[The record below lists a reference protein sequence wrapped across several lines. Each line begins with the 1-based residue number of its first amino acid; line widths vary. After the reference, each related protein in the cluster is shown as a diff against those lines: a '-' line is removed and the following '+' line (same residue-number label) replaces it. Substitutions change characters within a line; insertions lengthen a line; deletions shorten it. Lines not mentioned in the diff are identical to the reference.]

1 MINLTAQ
8 SPRCENVPPSTSV
21 TFPVIPTVRTKSS
34 KRMKAILKNHTYFGS
49 LIAVLRAIAHPVNQ
63 DIKHE
68 TVTEQTNRE

>member
-1 MINLTAQ
+1 
-8 SPRCENVPPSTSV
+8 
-21 TFPVIPTVRTKSS
+21 
-34 KRMKAILKNHTYFGS
+34 MKAILKNHTYFGS